1 MVEECSTVPQLLK
14 FAISWLLLKEKLPR
28 EKNGNLSKP
37 CYTRHWAKRIITK
50 RKVFRLSSSRKHKR
64 LKASYNR
71 RNRSSNASGAESFC
85 KCSALTQEDQDAFDS
100 SLLSAWDL
108 SFSVVWNRDLRKL
121 CNFLSYRKMLVES
134 YLNHTSFWSFRQ
146 MTLWRL
152 WTKWRYGVTLW
163 RHLVHKRA
171 MIAGAKKRNWI
182 SIQDMWMDIGSGH
195 IRIISQRQQ
204 NWERE
209 LGSRK
214 NEMIGIS
221 SVGEELRREGFI
233 PNQIIPEIVCV
244 SCRTTVNPEQQT
256 FMNHLT
262 RHH

>member
-134 YLNHTSFWSFRQ
+134 YQFLVFQANDA
-146 MTLWRL
+146 MAL
-152 WTKWRYGVTLW
+152 RYGVIW
-163 RHLVHKRA
+163 
-171 MIAGAKKRNWI
+171 
-182 SIQDMWMDIGSGH
+182 SINAQW
-195 IRIISQRQQ
+195 
-204 NWERE
+204 
-209 LGSRK
+209 LLARK
-214 NEMIGIS
+214 NGTGYRSRTCGWTLAVDIYGSLASASRIESESWVLGKTKWL
-221 SVGEELRREGFI
+221 VLVQLERNCGEKG
-233 PNQIIPEIVCV
+233 
-244 SCRTTVNPEQQT
+244 SYRT
-256 FMNHLT
+256 
-262 RHH
+262 R

>member
-152 WTKWRYGVTLW
+152 WTKWRYGVIW
-163 RHLVHKRA
+163 
-171 MIAGAKKRNWI
+171 
-182 SIQDMWMDIGSGH
+182 SINAQW
-195 IRIISQRQQ
+195 
-204 NWERE
+204 
-209 LGSRK
+209 LLARK
-214 NEMIGIS
+214 NGTGYRSRTCGWTLAVDIYGSLASASRIESESWVLGKTKWL
-221 SVGEELRREGFI
+221 VLVQLERNCGEKG
-233 PNQIIPEIVCV
+233 
-244 SCRTTVNPEQQT
+244 SYRT
-256 FMNHLT
+256 
-262 RHH
+262 R